1 LQFCL
6 FQKSQG
12 EHNKLDYLF
21 FSFLGSITC
30 EVSMFKTWC
39 KLIMFQKFFCMFKIV
54 MDNIYF
60 FKLFFFVIKCA
71 PFPLKIGEDINID
84 GWKKHLKLVKFILK
98 HIWAL
103 CFKHAFE
110 FWNYELKKKCLEQK
124 LFICLLFKT
133 WMHNINGIDQNVV
146 KKEVYLTHSYK
157 LGMKYARFR
166 KID

>member
-1 LQFCL
+1 
-6 FQKSQG
+6 
-12 EHNKLDYLF
+12 
-21 FSFLGSITC
+21 
-30 EVSMFKTWC
+30 
-39 KLIMFQKFFCMFKIV
+39 
-54 MDNIYF
+54 
-60 FKLFFFVIKCA
+60 
-71 PFPLKIGEDINID
+71 
-84 GWKKHLKLVKFILK
+84 LKLVKFILK
-98 HIWAL
+98 HIWVL

-146 KKEVYLTHSYK
+146 KREVYLTHSYK